1 MWGKGRLGE
10 RKNAYFN
17 NPLVFISVFAGGR
30 KIPMANTITQQSK
43 STIHNNQHSS
53 AGLKKLGL
61 LLLHNVS
68 LSKGKNVM

>member
-17 NPLVFISVFAGGR
+17 NPLVFISAFAGER
-30 KIPMANTITQQSK
+30 KIPMANTNID
-43 STIHNNQHSS
+43 NNQNSS

-61 LLLHNVS
+61 LLLYNVS